1 MMGGL
6 RKKRVMGVVGASL
19 GRAGGSGSFVFL
31 FGRREII
38 VFGKISWVVGI
49 GKVDLILVLV
59 IANAEEVHSRSS
71 FYTYSALLYH

>member
-19 GRAGGSGSFVFL
+19 GRAGGSGS
-31 FGRREII
+31 
-38 VFGKISWVVGI
+38 GKISWVVGI